1 MPEIVTMWKVL
12 FLICCLFLIFSL
24 PAQEKEKAK
33 GIEAISQKLEKANKS
48 LSKKLDK
55 LNKKLTKK
63 LTKAYPQLKGVN
75 IDSLLEER
83 VYQKSR
89 FQQLD
94 SAGNIDPTQ
103 ILKPDSLLNDST
115 LQAIE
120 KIRAQLA
127 GELGQTPGALDVHQ
141 EMSESLA
148 KLGKTEELLKE
159 LQAPEFPELPNLE
172 LPQLP
177 ATPDINELL
186 PGKYLDDLKSSLDGV
201 SGLFDQYKNEFEGW
215 DQKLLA
221 RATSLEEVKMLQ
233 QQKKLMDN
241 YKPLPDGYR
250 DNIENFQTND
260 FVKEKLQAKADEIE
274 KVGGK
279 SLQER
284 FNEAQG
290 ELAKAKEKF
299 NAIDRPDGAK
309 PNENPYQGQPLLKR
323 LVLGGN
329 LQVNRQDPS
338 SIDAALQVSYLANA
352 RARFGLG
359 GSYRIS
365 LGKNSINP
373 DFDRQVFSTRTFF
386 DYTLFRSVFA
396 EAAYEWS
403 NTDVLTQDNIA
414 TGRQWVQS
422 GMLGIGNRFNLPKG
436 LKGNFTA
443 LYNFFHDERSPNPS
457 PWVFRFGFEF

>member
-1 MPEIVTMWKVL
+1 MRKVL
-12 FLICCLFLIFSL
+12 FLICCLCLFLSL
-24 PAQEKEKAK
+24 PAQEREKAK
-33 GIEAISQKLEKANKS
+33 GIEVISQKLEKANKA
-48 LSKKLDK
+48 LSKKLEK

-89 FQQLD
+89 LQQLD
-94 SAGNIDPTQ
+94 SVGNPDPTQ
-103 ILKPDSLLNDST
+103 IINPDSLLNDST

-309 PNENPYQGQPLLKR
+309 PNENPYQGQPYK
-323 LVLGGN
+323 
-329 LQVNRQDPS
+329 
-338 SIDAALQVSYLANA
+338 
-352 RARFGLG
+352 
-359 GSYRIS
+359 
-365 LGKNSINP
+365 
-373 DFDRQVFSTRTFF
+373 
-386 DYTLFRSVFA
+386 
-396 EAAYEWS
+396 
-403 NTDVLTQDNIA
+403 
-414 TGRQWVQS
+414 
-422 GMLGIGNRFNLPKG
+422 
-436 LKGNFTA
+436 
-443 LYNFFHDERSPNPS
+443 RSP
-457 PWVFRFGFEF
+457 